1 MAQLRLATI
10 LVCLIGGVSGAFM
23 AYLAATGEAGGPIY
37 SGWQMLYLVLAMVVC
52 AAGVLGGVLVF
63 SYPRWSTALQLLA
76 GLAYFIVVLLM
87 VRRYQ
92 ANVVG
97 ALLLAA
103 GPATVLFL
111 VGGLLAGISFA
122 RRDED

>member
-10 LVCLIGGVSGAFM
+10 LICLIGGVSGAFM

-92 ANVVG
+92 ANIVG

-111 VGGLLAGISFA
+111 IGGLLAGISFA

>member
-87 VRRYQ
+87 LRRYQ
-92 ANVVG
+92 SNIVG

-111 VGGLLAGISFA
+111 IGGLLAGISFA

>member
-10 LVCLIGGVSGAFM
+10 LICLIGGVSGAFM

-92 ANVVG
+92 SNIVG

-111 VGGLLAGISFA
+111 IGGLLAGISFA

>member
-1 MAQLRLATI
+1 
-10 LVCLIGGVSGAFM
+10 
-23 AYLAATGEAGGPIY
+23 
-37 SGWQMLYLVLAMVVC
+37 
-52 AAGVLGGVLVF
+52 VF
-63 SYPRWSTALQLLA
+63 SFPRWSTALQLLA

-92 ANVVG
+92 ANIVG

-111 VGGLLAGISFA
+111 IGGLLAGISFA

>member
-1 MAQLRLATI
+1 MAQLRLATVLI
-10 LVCLIGGVSGAFM
+10 SLIGGVSGAFM

-87 VRRYQ
+87 LRRYQ
-92 ANVVG
+92 SNIVG

-111 VGGLLAGISFA
+111 IGGLLAGISFA